1 LHRRLAISGWI
12 LYLISW
18 VTPSWQEGRIG
29 AQAFLATLQYAAR
42 FLLHPHTALQFV
54 LGLCLLLGWLA
65 NFSIGVPLSAR
76 TRLAWILAPW
86 LPFLAVLLLMEA
98 PLAVRERIFSELYF
112 YPWAIGIAA
121 IHLAMIWR
129 ERRQQATGAA

>member
-1 LHRRLAISGWI
+1 LQRRLAISGWI
-12 LYLISW
+12 LYLTSW
-18 VTPSWQEGRIG
+18 VIPSWSEGRVG
-29 AQAFLATLQYAAR
+29 ARAFLATLQYAAR
-42 FLLHPHTALQFV
+42 LLFHPSSALQFV

-65 NFSIGVPLSAR
+65 NFSILVPLTAR
-76 TRLAWILAPW
+76 TRLAWIVAPW
-86 LPFLAVLLLMEA
+86 LPFLGVLLLMDA
-98 PLAVRERIFSELYF
+98 PLSVRERVFAELYF